1 MLQAQL
7 RDFAQ
12 LRRELSE
19 AARSLQPPHCLE
31 LGVRRPAGSNQIGV
45 IRIGEP
51 VGAGFG
57 RSHHCLFLQSEGG
70 VVRARGSEHSGD
82 SVDAFGVGERV
93 VTSLGDAQLGAFGG
107 RGGGNRFGSG
117 TALAANLEVR
127 RGRRADRTG
136 REQRPTQIGGSTAG
150 ARDDAFRR
158 SLARDVAR
166 VHDPRPLQ
174 QLQCPRPALPETG

>member
-7 RDFAQ
+7 RDFAK
-12 LRRELSE
+12 LWRELSE

-51 VGAGFG
+51 IGAGFR
-57 RSHHCLFLQSEGG
+57 RSHHCLLLQIEGG
-70 VVRARGSEHSGD
+70 VVRARSGKHPGN
-82 SVDAFGVGERV
+82 SVDAFGVGECV

-107 RGGGNRFGSG
+107 RGGGDRFGSG

-127 RGRRADRTG
+127 RWRRTRLL
-136 REQRPTQIGGSTAG
+136 RV
-150 ARDDAFRR
+150 RR
-158 SLARDVAR
+158 
-166 VHDPRPLQ
+166 
-174 QLQCPRPALPETG
+174 